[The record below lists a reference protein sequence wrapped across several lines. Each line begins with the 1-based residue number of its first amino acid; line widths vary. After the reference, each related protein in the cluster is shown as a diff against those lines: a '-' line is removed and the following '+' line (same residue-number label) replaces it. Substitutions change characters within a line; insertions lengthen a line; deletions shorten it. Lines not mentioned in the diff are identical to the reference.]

1 MNDGNK
7 AAGLET
13 GQDVNCGALY
23 HSELFPGKIRVLD
36 SSRRLSWGTEMF
48 PFMFLFGPVFFN
60 VLTAPALA
68 PFPVVVPHPS
78 SSVISRACWFGE
90 FLSLCLR
97 EEGQIL

>member
-1 MNDGNK
+1 
-7 AAGLET
+7 
-13 GQDVNCGALY
+13 
-23 HSELFPGKIRVLD
+23 
-36 SSRRLSWGTEMF
+36 
-48 PFMFLFGPVFFN
+48 MFLFGPVFFN

-97 EEGQIL
+97 EEGQILYLNSVAVLNQTQGKAAFHGKVIC